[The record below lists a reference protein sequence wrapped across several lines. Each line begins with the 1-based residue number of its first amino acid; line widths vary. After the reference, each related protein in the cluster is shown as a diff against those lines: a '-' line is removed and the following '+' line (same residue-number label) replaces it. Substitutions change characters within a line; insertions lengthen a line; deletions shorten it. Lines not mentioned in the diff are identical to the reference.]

1 MAGSNK
7 RRDLADFSDWLEDHR
22 YLAPGSA
29 YNYAS
34 FVRTTLKAVEHLDPD
49 TLAEY
54 FFESM
59 PRRSRSPR
67 LTAWRAFVEW
77 TATQGLAVPL
87 PKAVPQKRRRD
98 GFDLPSEVL
107 TALTDMKESSV
118 SVAAMTDLR
127 WDHVTGR
134 GSDYAGG
141 DWVEVADPQEPNT
154 FLLVSR
160 ANLTVLG
167 EWNPTGQEEG
177 GPLVP
182 SAIGSRFPM
191 PLNPLKRLLARHKRT
206 QQGSSHATLSLLP
219 PAHPEIQLLDASSS
233 STD

>member
-77 TATQGLAVPL
+77 AALRGLAVPL
-87 PKAVPQKRRRD
+87 PKVVPEKRRRD
-98 GFDLPSEVL
+98 GFDLPPEVL
-107 TALTDMKESSV
+107 AALTEMKEASV
-118 SVAAMTDLR
+118 TVPAMAGLR
-127 WDHVTGR
+127 WDHVTSR

-141 DWVEVADPQEPNT
+141 DWVEVADPNEPNT

-160 ANLTVLG
+160 DSLAVL
-167 EWNPTGQEEG
+167 EAWNPTGREEG

-191 PLNPLKRLLARHKRT
+191 PLNPLKRLLARHKRS
-206 QQGSSHATLSLLP
+206 QQESSRGTLSLLLP
-219 PAHPEIQLLDASSS
+219 VHPESQLLDASSS